1 MSFRSHNAAL
11 AGQPAVQH
19 SPVLGRDAAASS
31 HAVRRE
37 RPRRRSLNALR
48 EILTFLATGADEAH
62 AANRYRR

>member
-11 AGQPAVQH
+11 AGRPAVRH
-19 SPVLGRDAAASS
+19 SPLVGRDA
-31 HAVRRE
+31 AVRRE

-48 EILTFLATGADEAH
+48 EILTFLATGGDEGH